1 MKIDPIRTEK
11 IVVGGPPLLDIIQS
25 TVTECSERSILVI
38 TSKIISLC
46 EGRVVK
52 IGERDKQSLIKD
64 EASLYIPPEKS
75 KYDISL
81 TITRNILIPTAG
93 IDESNGNGYYVLWP
107 ANPQQTARDVR
118 AYLADR
124 FRLTNVGVLITD
136 SKTEPLRLGT
146 SGISLAYAGFSALKN
161 YIDTPDLFGRN
172 LKVTKANIADG
183 IAAASVLVMGEGNE
197 QTPFAMVEDV
207 PFIRFQE
214 SMPTAEELKDLY
226 IPLADDM
233 YSPLISSA
241 PWEKGKSTDS

>member
-1 MKIDPIRTEK
+1 MKIDPITTPK

-25 TVTECSERSILVI
+25 SVTECTERSILII

-52 IGERDKQSLIKD
+52 IGERDKQSIIQ
-64 EASLYIPPEKS
+64 EESTYYIPPEKS

-107 ANPQQTARDVR
+107 ANPLQTARNIR

-136 SKTEPLRLGT
+136 SKTSPLRLGT
-146 SGISLAYAGFSALKN
+146 TGISLAYAGFSALNN

-172 LKVTKANIADG
+172 LKVTKANVADG
-183 IAAASVLVMGEGNE
+183 LAASAVLVMGEGNE
-197 QTPFAMVEDV
+197 QTPLAMVEDV
-207 PFIRFQE
+207 PFVRFQE
-214 SMPTAEELKDLY
+214 TMPTESELKELY
-226 IPLADDM
+226 IPLVDDM
-233 YSPLISSA
+233 YSPLIASA
-241 PWEKGKSTDS
+241 PWEKGKKE